1 MQISKD
7 NAMKI
12 VTEISGIINQHVN
25 MMDERGIIIAST
37 DPERLGT
44 FHAGAAQVVSNKL
57 EELIVQNNSEYEGT
71 RKGIN
76 LPIVFQNEVVG
87 VIGITGEREKVVK
100 YGQIIKKMTEI
111 LLLDTSAK
119 EQKKIDDR
127 IRARFL
133 DEWVFGDAGNFNQPF
148 IERGI
153 ELGIDIT
160 VPRRVLVASIIELKN
175 YSDNPEGQRLID
187 NVNKTVRHMMEQ
199 TSGGVFMKTAFQFVC
214 LVPDCPDEQMNRLAE
229 QIARTVY
236 GAFQVRLA
244 IGIDSR
250 AASYSLIHQSY
261 IKAEKALRA
270 CVSSSDKK
278 PRFYNDINVEL
289 FMGDIPKA
297 TKEEFVRRVF
307 RGCTPEEIENWM
319 PLLQAFFDV
328 DGSIGLAAQRLFIH
342 KNTLQYKLKK
352 LHELTGYDPRS
363 LSNAALF
370 TMAIQ
375 FYNENR
381 DELLLY

>member
-37 DPERLGT
+37 DPQRVGT
-44 FHAGAAQVVSNKL
+44 FHAGAAQVISGRL
-57 EELIVQNNSEYEGT
+57 EELIIQNDTEFEGT

-76 LPIVFQNEVVG
+76 LPIVFADEVVG
-87 VIGITGEREKVVK
+87 VIGITGEREQVVK

-111 LLLDTSAK
+111 LLLDTNAK
-119 EQKKIDDR
+119 ELKKIDDR

-133 DEWVFGDAGNFNQPF
+133 DEWVYGDAGSINQPF
-148 IERGI
+148 IERGMR
-153 ELGIDIT
+153 LGIDIT
-160 VPRRVLVASIIELKN
+160 LPRRVLVASIIELRN

-199 TSGGVFMKTAFQFVC
+199 TSGGVFMKTAIQLVC
-214 LVPDCPDEQMNRLAE
+214 LVPDCPDKQMGQLAKR
-229 QIARTVY
+229 IAEKVHK
-236 GAFQVRLA
+236 GFGVRLA

-250 AASYSLIHQSY
+250 SVGYSLIHQSY
-261 IKAEKALRA
+261 IKAEKALQA
-270 CVSSSDKK
+270 CVSSCDKE
-278 PRFYNDINVEL
+278 PRFYNDINIEL

-307 RGCTPEEIENWM
+307 RGCTPEEISSWI
-319 PLLQAFFDV
+319 PLLQTFFDRN
-328 DGSIGLAAQRLFIH
+328 GSIGLTAQHLFMH

-352 LHELTGYDPRS
+352 LQELTGYDPRS

-370 TMAIQ
+370 QLAIQ

-381 DELLLY
+381 DELLLH